1 MSAGVHDPVELLRT
15 FVETMDRNWDF
26 EALAG
31 FFSPDAEWDMSEL
44 GLPDCDGVA
53 AIGDFLVHYWAT
65 WEDHH
70 HEIEEILNF
79 GNGVLFVVIWEDGCQ
94 MAVPPAC
101 KRDTVT
107 CGSGCRARSFELRAI
122 STSTRPV
129 LLPSG
134 PPSRGSRR
142 CHGSPRPPTWSSLCA
157 EALRPRIAV
166 T

>member
-1 MSAGVHDPVELLRT
+1 MSQESTTPDLVELMRT

-79 GNGVLFVVIWEDGCQ
+79 GNGVLFVVIWEDGC
-94 MAVPPAC
+94 P
-101 KRDTVT
+101 K
-107 CGSGCRARSFELRAI
+107 GSAARVQARHGDVWEWVQGKIVRITSYLDIDKARAAAERLAE
-122 STSTRPV
+122 
-129 LLPSG
+129 
-134 PPSRGSRR
+134 SRG
-142 CHGSPRPPTWSSLCA
+142 
-157 EALRPRIAV
+157 
-166 T
+166 